1 MRDLVILFV
10 HVLTT
15 LIRLARPGGVRS
27 VLAEFILLKHQ
38 LLVFNRSRCRAP
50 NLRVSDRVI
59 TGLCTLLV
67 SPNRLV
73 RSAIVLKPST
83 LLNFHRTLVH
93 RKYRLLFS
101 PKRRAKPGPKGPGQ
115 DLIQAIVEMKQ
126 RNPSWGCPR
135 IAEQIALAFGVLIK
149 KDVVRRILATHY
161 RPVPDG
167 AGPSWLTFLGHMKD
181 SLHSI
186 DLFRCESATL
196 RTYWVLVVMDQYTR
210 RIIGFGIHAGVV
222 DGVALC
228 RV

>member
-27 VLAEFILLKHQ
+27 VLAESILLKHQ

-50 NLRVSDRVI
+50 NLRVSDQII

-83 LLNFHRTLVH
+83 LLNLHRTLVH

-101 PKRRAKPGPKGPGQ
+101 PKYRTKPGPKGPSQ
-115 DLIQAIVEMKQ
+115 DLIQAIVGMKQ
-126 RNPSWGCPR
+126 RNPNWGCPR
-135 IAEQIALAFGVLIK
+135 IAEQVALAFGIPIN
-149 KDVVRRILATHY
+149 KDVVRRIL
-161 RPVPDG
+161 VP
-167 AGPSWLTFLGHMKD
+167 
-181 SLHSI
+181 
-186 DLFRCESATL
+186 TL
-196 RTYWVLVVMDQYTR
+196 RRMVQGRPGSRSWVT
-210 RIIGFGIHAGVV
+210 
-222 DGVALC
+222 
-228 RV
+228 